1 MKKLLI
7 LYMLLLF
14 TACTENG
21 ALHHGRKTVD
31 DSYVIDAGT
40 QKQAVSGP
48 GLAISVIVNREIALH
63 ETTISIEEELG
74 GRTTTNRIASEL
86 P

>member
-21 ALHHGRKTVD
+21 SFHHSQKTVD
-31 DSYVIDAGT
+31 DSCVIDAGT

-63 ETTISIEEELG
+63 ETTISIEEELD

>member
-1 MKKLLI
+1 MKKFLI

-31 DSYVIDAGT
+31 DSCVIDAET
-40 QKQAVSGP
+40 KKQAVSGP

-63 ETTISIEEELG
+63 EAIISTGDELNAQ
-74 GRTTTNRIASEL
+74 TSVNRIASEL